1 MQKNLFLYFFRHIFG
16 AKIDLGCMAKG
27 NFILGQVTGSVGDIT
42 FWRTGGEQLSRSRN
56 RRPANPRTTPQ
67 LLSRVYLKTASLAY
81 SVLAYNF
88 GNQTFQGATIGAENQ
103 RRFLSRN
110 IQNLRTRVEN
120 GEEGDMNFA
129 GKNTVN
135 APLNRYVVSEGSLTD
150 PLAVI
155 ESNGVELQ
163 HPIAASGSIPTY
175 AEVCAGLGLPA
186 GAQLTFVTIGKT
198 NDGLMGAVYRSR
210 IILSPSDGDMS
221 TPFIVGGNINKPNI
235 KNEYSTVTAAVTF
248 SSDLLRFALLGN
260 MMAVACVASYNENG
274 NWRYSTSQLWFNPTV
289 YPGVLTLADAVESW
303 RTTAESSEYTRQANE
318 SATGTA
324 VTKARY
330 RFSSKGDGPDEY
342 DSSSG
347 DLSTVGGD
355 ENELICLYPKNE
367 IQLKIRGV
375 NLNVNDVSIDGVPS
389 GVHVLKRYEDVQ
401 AGNYNTVV
409 VVDINQ
415 LSFNQVFPSTYPLHL
430 TISYGED
437 LHWEFNLIEP

>member
-1 MQKNLFLYFFRHIFG
+1 
-16 AKIDLGCMAKG
+16 MAKG

-67 LLSRVYLKTASLAY
+67 LVSRVYLKTASLAY

-110 IQNLRTRVEN
+110 IKNLRTRVEN

-129 GKNTVN
+129 GKFTVN

-155 ESNGVELQ
+155 ESNAVELQ
-163 HPIAASGSIPTY
+163 HPIAAAGSIPTY

-186 GAQLTFVTIGKT
+186 GAQLTFVTIGQT
-198 NDGLMGAVYRSR
+198 NDGIMGAVYRSR
-210 IILSPSDGDMS
+210 IILSPSDGDMN
-221 TPFIVGGNINKPNI
+221 TPFIVGGNINKPNT

-248 SSDLLRFALLGN
+248 SSDLLRFAMLGN

-289 YPGVLTLADAVESW
+289 YPGVLTLSAAVESW
-303 RTTAESSEYTRQANE
+303 RTTEESSEYTRQANE
-318 SATGTA
+318 SDTGTA
-324 VTKARY
+324 ITKAEYHFR
-330 RFSSKGDGPDEY
+330 SAGDNAGEY
-342 DSSSG
+342 DSSHG
-347 DLSTVGGD
+347 VLSTVGGD

-367 IQLKIRGV
+367 IQVIVRGV
-375 NLNVNDVSIDGVPS
+375 NLNVNDISIDGDTS
-389 GVHVLKRYEDVQ
+389 GVQVEKKYQDVQ
-401 AGNYNTVV
+401 PGNYNTIVV
-409 VVDINQ
+409 VMVNP
-415 LSFNQVFPSTYPLHL
+415 LNNNTVFPSTYPLHL

>member
-1 MQKNLFLYFFRHIFG
+1 MFLYFFCHIFG

-67 LLSRVYLKTASLAY
+67 LVSRVYLKTASLAY

-150 PLAVI
+150 PLAII
-155 ESNGVELQ
+155 ESNAVELQ
-163 HPIAASGSIPTY
+163 HPIAAAGSIPTY

-186 GAQLTFVTIGKT
+186 GAQLTFVTIGQS

-221 TPFIVGGNINKPNI
+221 SPFIVDGNINKPNI

-248 SSDLLRFALLGN
+248 SSDLLRFALVGS

-318 SATGTA
+318 SETGVSITHA
-324 VTKARY
+324 SYRARQ
-330 RFSSKGDGPDEY
+330 KGDAADDY
-342 DSSSG
+342 SSVVG
-347 DLSTVGGD
+347 GLAPAGGD
-355 ENELICLYPKNE
+355 EIQIPCDFARNELTVNIH
-367 IQLKIRGV
+367 GT
-375 NLNVNDVSIDGVPS
+375 NLNVNDVVVTGVPDGIEIIKQYS
-389 GVHVLKRYEDVQ
+389 NVSPGSPNTSVYVMINPL
-401 AGNYNTVV
+401 GNRQTFPASYPAIITV
-409 VVDINQ
+409 
-415 LSFNQVFPSTYPLHL
+415 
-430 TISYGED
+430 SYGDGIVWSFE
-437 LHWEFNLIEP
+437 LLST